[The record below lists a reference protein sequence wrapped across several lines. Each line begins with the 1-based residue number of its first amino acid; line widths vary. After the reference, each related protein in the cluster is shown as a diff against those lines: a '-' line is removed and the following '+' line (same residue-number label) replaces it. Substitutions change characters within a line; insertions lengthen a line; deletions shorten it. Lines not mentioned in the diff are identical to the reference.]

1 MIYLRKS
8 RDFIYKIASF
18 RSGLRS
24 TILISS
30 LALTPFV
37 STHSYAVEIAVVV
50 NSTNPISTITPEE
63 LRAIFMAQR
72 FTFGDGGE
80 AIVVNLGR
88 NNPVKNDFYK
98 KATGLSAKQ
107 IKRKW
112 AAAAFSGQTE
122 FPEEFKTAPA
132 LISWI
137 KENKNTI
144 GYVAIGDV
152 TSDVKVIMRLP

>member
-1 MIYLRKS
+1 MIYLGKLRNY
-8 RDFIYKIASF
+8 IYKKTSL
-18 RSGLRS
+18 RSRLRS
-24 TILISS
+24 TILLSS
-30 LALTPFV
+30 LVLIPFA
-37 STHSYAVEIAVVV
+37 STHSYAEEIAVVV
-50 NSTNPISTITPEE
+50 NATNPISTITPEE

-72 FTFGDGGE
+72 FTFGDGSE

-88 NNPVKNDFYK
+88 KNPVKNDFYK
-98 KATGLSAKQ
+98 KATGLSAKK

-144 GYVAIGDV
+144 GYLAIEDV
-152 TSDVKVIMRLP
+152 TSDVKVIMLLP